1 MFFNHEFAGRG
12 GMEIIMDKIFPML
25 LVAGIVVLIFWM
37 SAIREK
43 RVQVFTDEFGK
54 AFIEASNHILVTPM
68 QDERLNYTILA
79 TVDGKGREIRDK
91 KKIPV
96 RLAPLEEQ
104 PEALQGLFQVGID
117 SYVLERFQTMYM
129 KRDGAQLYLTSIN
142 MIEKKYNSALNRI
155 YDIANI
161 SFSALNDY
169 SVIKTLE
176 DVENIHFFL
185 HKQDFLRSTTLAAI
199 MSREAK
205 RSVILG

>member
-1 MFFNHEFAGRG
+1 
-12 GMEIIMDKIFPML
+12 MDKIFPML
-25 LVAGIVVLIFWM
+25 LVAGIVALIFWM

-43 RVQVFTDEFGK
+43 KVQEFTDEFGK
-54 AFIEASNHILVTPM
+54 AYVEATDHILVAPL
-68 QDERLNYTILA
+68 QDERLKYTIVSS
-79 TVDGKGREIRDK
+79 VDGRGREIRDK

-96 RLAPLEEQ
+96 SLAPLEEQ
-104 PEALQGLFQVGID
+104 PEALQRLFQNGID
-117 SYVLERFQTMYM
+117 SFVLERFQTMHI
-129 KRDGAQLYLTSIN
+129 KRDGAQLYLSSIN
-142 MIEKKYNSALNRI
+142 MIDKKYNSALNRI